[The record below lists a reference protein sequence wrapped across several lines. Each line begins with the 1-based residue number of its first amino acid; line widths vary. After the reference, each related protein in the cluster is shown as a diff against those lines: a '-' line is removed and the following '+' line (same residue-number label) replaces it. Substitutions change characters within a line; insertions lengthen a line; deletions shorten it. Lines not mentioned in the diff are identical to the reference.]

1 MARTSLSWTDP
12 SHQALLCTWTTA
24 VEARAD
30 LDDWKKQNPIPDF
43 GTDELSA
50 WSAAHHAKQQ
60 ELGLCGPYN
69 QLQWD
74 QRLGVWSIK
83 IGEKG
88 QGEFGHYLRQCP
100 ECGNV
105 FATDDAGH
113 KFCSDA
119 CEATYGSARLEA
131 KRERRKKRD
140 AEITAALANRKGICM
155 ACGTEFDLK
164 RTTAK
169 TCSETCRKRL
179 QRTPELLAEHLQPIP
194 VRDDLEQLRSN
205 AGKAR
210 QTALDLTLKQT
221 PLTEQESAQ
230 LKALEDYSAEI
241 EPVLEAQRRAEL
253 LNVIAGHAP
262 ALAAWLM
269 KQPDDV
275 QAEALNREGR
285 RTILGTALTKKLGI
299 PSWEP

>member
-1 MARTSLSWTDP
+1 MARTPLSRTAAR
-12 SHQALLCTWTTA
+12 HHALLRTWDTA
-24 VEARAD
+24 AEAHLALAD
-30 LDDWKKQNPIPDF
+30 WEKQNPMPPF
-43 GTDELSA
+43 GTDEFNVWFDA
-50 WSAAHHAKQQ
+50 RRAKQQ
-60 ELGLCGPYN
+60 ELGLCAPYS

-83 IGEKG
+83 LGEKG

-100 ECGNV
+100 ECENV

-131 KRERRKKRD
+131 KRERRRKRD
-140 AEITAALANRKGICM
+140 AEITAALASRKGICM

-179 QRTPELLAEHLQPIP
+179 QRNPELLAEHLQPIP
-194 VRDDLEQLRSN
+194 VRDDLEGYIKEFDPNLDAAYLAETLN
-205 AGKAR
+205 A
-210 QTALDLTLKQT
+210 
-221 PLTEQESAQ
+221 
-230 LKALEDYSAEI
+230 
-241 EPVLEAQRRAEL
+241 
-253 LNVIAGHAP
+253 IADHAP

-269 KQPDDV
+269 KQPDEV
-275 QAEALNREGR
+275 QAQALLSREGV
-285 RTILGTALTKKLGI
+285 RTILGAALAKKLAVQ
-299 PSWEP
+299 PLAP